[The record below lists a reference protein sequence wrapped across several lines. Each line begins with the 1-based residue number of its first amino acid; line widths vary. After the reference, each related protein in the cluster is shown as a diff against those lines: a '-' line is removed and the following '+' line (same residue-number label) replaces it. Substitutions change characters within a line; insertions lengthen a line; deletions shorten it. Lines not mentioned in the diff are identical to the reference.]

1 MGPDGDSLGSSI
13 ALSHYLNK
21 LSIKNK
27 VIVPDNFPDYY
38 NFLPSSNEVI
48 IASENLLLAGDL
60 IDKSDLI
67 FCLDFNQRNRVGEL
81 LKPFLTNAEDKMV
94 IVIDH
99 HTYPE
104 NFGTFELIDST
115 ASSTC
120 ELIYRFIKDNGDL
133 DLIDPEIA
141 MAIYTG
147 LITDTGSFKYSS
159 VTHLTHEIAAFL
171 KKVGLDHTFVHDHI
185 FDQNNLN
192 QLLLKGYALQ
202 KIKIDKVSSLSYLAL
217 TEDELTRF
225 QYQKG
230 DTEGFVNYCLSI
242 RGVKTAVFVKEDV
255 DKIKFSFRSKGEVKV
270 NEFAKL
276 YYGGGGHQ
284 MAAGASVQRGDLE
297 EVVMAMLT
305 NYRKFINT

>member
-1 MGPDGDSLGSSI
+1 MT
-13 ALSHYLNK
+13 
-21 LSIKNK
+21 
-27 VIVPDNFPDYY
+27 
-38 NFLPSSNEVI
+38 
-48 IASENLLLAGDL
+48 LLT
-60 IDKSDLI
+60 SDLPK
-67 FCLDFNQRNRVGEL
+67 N
-81 LKPFLTNAEDKMV
+81 
-94 IVIDH
+94 
-99 HTYPE
+99 
-104 NFGTFELIDST
+104 
-115 ASSTC
+115 
-120 ELIYRFIKDNGDL
+120 
-133 DLIDPEIA
+133 
-141 MAIYTG
+141 
-147 LITDTGSFKYSS
+147 
-159 VTHLTHEIAAFL
+159 
-171 KKVGLDHTFVHDHI
+171 DHI

-297 EVVMAMLT
+297 EVMMAMLT